1 VPASVV
7 FPTPPFPEMAIF
19 ILVNL
24 LKVNI
29 PILTCMFISILH
41 DIVLDRIVCCCIV
54 LARGSLAMGSRRI
67 ERIEKRALIGEG
79 YSREAKA

>member
-29 PILTCMFISILH
+29 LILTCMFISILY
-41 DIVLDRIVCCCIV
+41 DLVLDRIVW
-54 LARGSLAMGSRRI
+54 RI
-67 ERIEKRALIGEG
+67 KKRALIDEG